1 MLHQNWGNENYPD
14 YLNIMVNYCHH
25 VEMYPV
31 LIWKHLQLMMNDRH
45 KNQGIFR
52 VVIIDYTFEF

>member
-1 MLHQNWGNENYPD
+1 
-14 YLNIMVNYCHH
+14 
-25 VEMYPV
+25 MYPF

-45 KNQGIFR
+45 KNQGMFR